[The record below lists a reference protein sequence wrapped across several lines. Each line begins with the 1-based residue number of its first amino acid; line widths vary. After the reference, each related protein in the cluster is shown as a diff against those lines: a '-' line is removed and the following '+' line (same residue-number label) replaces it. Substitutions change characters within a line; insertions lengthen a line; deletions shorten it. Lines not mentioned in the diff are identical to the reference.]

1 MPIHIQP
8 NLPYIFIDS
17 LLKCL
22 AAVQSIFSFQMSR
35 IGPNEAMFRRIVGVA
50 IAVAG
55 CDVNL
60 EEAEGC
66 MDFAIVGFCFKGGPP
81 SNFLL
86 ELERLVAVPNAF
98 YLERQKQLD

>member
-1 MPIHIQP
+1 
-8 NLPYIFIDS
+8 
-17 LLKCL
+17 
-22 AAVQSIFSFQMSR
+22 
-35 IGPNEAMFRRIVGVA
+35 MFRRIVGVA

-66 MDFAIVGFCFKGGPP
+66 MDFAIIGFCFKGGPP

-86 ELERLVAVPNAF
+86 EL
-98 YLERQKQLD
+98 